1 MLDND
6 QLLISL
12 SKKTKLGNLSS
23 SQTKQMKLRTLKT
36 TRFMYIL
43 KQSSTNTAKKTKT
56 GGGRATK
63 QESILFYIL
72 MIIAILSFGT
82 ERI

>member
-56 GGGRATK
+56 GGGGEPQNKSQFCFT
-63 QESILFYIL
+63 L
-72 MIIAILSFGT
+72 
-82 ERI
+82 

>member
-56 GGGRATK
+56 GGG
-63 QESILFYIL
+63 ESHKTRVNSVLHCDDNCNF
-72 MIIAILSFGT
+72 IIWN
-82 ERI
+82 